1 MFSTWYQSHIQRTLA
16 RQEQT
21 PPLRPARAPP
31 SQPSPAG
38 IQGNKDADTKTK
50 YESVFGPNIG
60 SVKSGPA
67 WTQIKEKK
75 VLVDELTADV
85 VQGWIE
91 KSKDTTQPTTTLQ
104 ALVNLKRPTLRLSPL
119 APSSEAVDD
128 VGDTNHH
135 HHHHGLEFEF
145 DCDAPKCGIYVHVHL
160 LPEHP
165 EATGPSSTPT
175 KILIY
180 ESIVEGGFGKALKI
194 SDGAIL
200 ELGRYDVEQIQA
212 EANLAEPSDP
222 DVAENAPPVEGA
234 VAPSSESNT
243 NSRHARRRF
252 TNFHF
257 RRRTHAQNRSV
268 AGPALAVLDAEPAGS
283 PGSNSTGEEG
293 EKDRKDKDQDKQ
305 GARVTI
311 RLAAL
316 DEQGAELSSPNEQV
330 TYLHILRFGVKPA
343 PADGVDG
350 VEDTRPWVVKV
361 VKREATIGP
370 HTFQLH
376 EIFGLSSSSK
386 TSHTPAPTAPLPTA
400 SPISHTYPPTTATP
414 PAATPAIDGHDEE
427 DPSSECLVC
436 LSSPREVV
444 LLPCRHLVA
453 CKDCAVNMVEFG
465 AGGNITHTEEPAP
478 ATNGTE
484 PNANDD
490 GNNPTGETTE
500 TDGAHVPPTLMT
512 PPPPVTARRKRKPKG
527 WFCPVCRQPYTS
539 LLRLTTSPLPP
550 RLSGPEEGEN
560 STSTQPSTVPGET
573 PPTRPGFSF
582 RPSFLRPFPRSPPMA
597 DVENQIGP
605 VRA

>member
-1 MFSTWYQSHIQRTLA
+1 MYVVVSAIGSREVNDSDITDISTTADSTDISASRNRSSSSRGSGATVTLYKVNVAEPPYRSPIPLFIIFPDCLVLKSYFHFGSSSAKPCSALGVSPRDRSEYVSLILHVDQSHIQRTLA
-16 RQEQT
+16 QQHQN
-21 PPLRPARAPP
+21 PPLRPARGP
-31 SQPSPAG
+31 STQPTMAG
-38 IQGNKDADTKTK
+38 TQGNKDADIKNK

-60 SVKSGPA
+60 SVNDGPA

-91 KSKDTTQPTTTLQ
+91 KT
-104 ALVNLKRPTLRLSPL
+104 
-119 APSSEAVDD
+119 PSNEATDD
-128 VGDTNHH
+128 SGDISHH

-175 KILIY
+175 KILVY
-180 ESIVEGGFGKALKI
+180 EK
-194 SDGAIL
+194 
-200 ELGRYDVEQIQA
+200 LGRYDVEQVQA
-212 EANLAEPSDP
+212 ESKLAEQSDSDAADNTTP
-222 DVAENAPPVEGA
+222 VAGA
-234 VAPSSESNT
+234 AAATSESNA

-257 RRRTHAQNRSV
+257 RRRTHVQNRSV

-283 PGSNSTGEEG
+283 PGSNIVGEDG
-293 EKDRKDKDQDKQ
+293 EKDKKDKEQDKQ
-305 GARVTI
+305 GARVAI

-330 TYLHILRFGVKPA
+330 TYLHILRFGVNPA
-343 PADGVDG
+343 LADGGDA

-386 TSHTPAPTAPLPTA
+386 ASHTPAPTAPLPTT
-400 SPISHTYPPTTATP
+400 SPVSHTYPPTTTPSATTP
-414 PAATPAIDGHDEE
+414 PDDGHDEE

-465 AGGNITHTEEPAP
+465 AGGNITQTEEPA
-478 ATNGTE
+478 AGTNGAE
-484 PNANDD
+484 ANED
-490 GNNPTGETTE
+490 GDNQTGETAE
-500 TDGAHVPPTLMT
+500 AAGAHV
-512 PPPPVTARRKRKPKG
+512 
-527 WFCPVCRQPYTS
+527 
-539 LLRLTTSPLPP
+539 LLHL
-550 RLSGPEEGEN
+550 
-560 STSTQPSTVPGET
+560 
-573 PPTRPGFSF
+573 
-582 RPSFLRPFPRSPPMA
+582 
-597 DVENQIGP
+597 
-605 VRA
+605 

>member
-16 RQEQT
+16 RQDQNL
-21 PPLRPARAPP
+21 PLRPARGP
-31 SQPSPAG
+31 STQPTMAG
-38 IQGNKDADTKTK
+38 TQGNKDGDPKTK

-60 SVKSGPA
+60 SVNNGPA

-119 APSSEAVDD
+119 APSNEATDD
-128 VGDTNHH
+128 SGDINHH

-175 KILIY
+175 KILVY

-200 ELGRYDVEQIQA
+200 ELGRYDVEQVQA
-212 EANLAEPSDP
+212 ESKLAEQSDTDAADTTTP
-222 DVAENAPPVEGA
+222 AEGA
-234 VAPSSESNT
+234 VAATSESNA

-257 RRRTHAQNRSV
+257 RRRTHVQNRSV

-283 PGSNSTGEEG
+283 PGSNTAAEDG
-293 EKDRKDKDQDKQ
+293 EKDKKDKEQDKQ

-330 TYLHILRFGVKPA
+330 TYLHIFRFGVNPA
-343 PADGVDG
+343 LADGADA

-386 TSHTPAPTAPLPTA
+386 ASHTPAPTAPLPTA
-400 SPISHTYPPTTATP
+400 SPVSHTYPPTTTPSATTP
-414 PAATPAIDGHDEE
+414 PVDGHDEE

-465 AGGNITHTEEPAP
+465 AGGNITQTEEPAA

-484 PNANDD
+484 ANDD
-490 GNNPTGETTE
+490 GNNQTGETAE
-500 TDGAHVPPTLMT
+500 AAGAHVPPTLMT

-550 RLSGPEEGEN
+550 RLPSTEEGEN
-560 STSTQPSTVPGET
+560 STSTQPATAPGET

-582 RPSFLRPFPRSPPMA
+582 RPSFLRTFPRSPPMG